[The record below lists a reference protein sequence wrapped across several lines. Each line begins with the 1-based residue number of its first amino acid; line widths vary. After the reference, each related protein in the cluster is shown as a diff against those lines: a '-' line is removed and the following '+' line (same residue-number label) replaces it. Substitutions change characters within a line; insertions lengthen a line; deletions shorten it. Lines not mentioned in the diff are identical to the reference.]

1 MLHKFKKILLKIFFT
16 QSDAEPCL
24 FFKAVENYL
33 VLMVIH
39 VDDCYVIGKVD
50 AISKIAK
57 DIEAEGLKLK
67 LEYNT
72 NDYLSFEIKFNKR
85 KTCA

>member
-1 MLHKFKKILLKIFFT
+1 LVQAARQFFLELKQILVKVGFT
-16 QSDAEPCL
+16 QRDAEPCL

-39 VDDCYVIGKVD
+39 VDDCYVIGKVV
-50 AISKIAK
+50 AINKIAK

-67 LEYNT
+67 LEYST
-72 NDYLSFEIKFNKR
+72 NDYLS
-85 KTCA
+85 C